1 MYLPKY
7 IGPQLQQLKAPH
19 SRLMIEIE
27 VQKKFPAL
35 RMDFTFKLASNRVV
49 LFGPSGSGK
58 SSLLKMMIGFFRPDQ
73 GRIMVADT
81 IVFDKKQGIE
91 LPVHRRQFGYL
102 PQDYTLFPNM
112 NVRENILYGLKAR
125 KIIYKEKDLNEVVEK
140 LGIAGR
146 LAARPTELS
155 GGQQQRVALA
165 RLMLIK
171 PKALLLDEPFSA
183 LDTPVRESLRDLVIE
198 LADES
203 NTPAL
208 LVTHDLEEALVFG
221 REIVIIA
228 DGRVIEYGKEKNI
241 FHHPR
246 YVETA
251 RLLDFQVWPIAE
263 CKGRTIRTAGG
274 ETFTHSGRRP
284 AEAQYLCIRPEN
296 IMIVREDRPLS
307 GAGRENLLSGEVAGL
322 QQRAG
327 YIRLIFRSTRGEKYL
342 IHAPEHVIRV
352 MGIAKGGK
360 IKISLKSESLIFCS
374 HKTLQGD
381 L

>member
-1 MYLPKY
+1 
-7 IGPQLQQLKAPH
+7 
-19 SRLMIEIE
+19 MIEIE

-35 RMDFTFKLASNRVV
+35 HMNFAFQLASNRAV

-58 SSLLKMMIGFFRPDQ
+58 SSLLKMMIGFFSPDQ
-73 GRIMVADT
+73 GRIIAAGT
-81 IVFDKKQGIE
+81 TVFDKKQGID
-91 LPVHRRQFGYL
+91 LPVHQRQFGYL

-125 KIIYKEKDLNEVVEK
+125 KIIYQGKDLREVVEK
-140 LGIAGR
+140 LGIGGR

-171 PKALLLDEPFSA
+171 PRALLLDEPFSA
-183 LDTPVRESLRDLVIE
+183 LDTPVRASLRNLVIK
-198 LADES
+198 LTDES

-221 REIVIIA
+221 REMVIIT
-228 DGRVIEYGKEKNI
+228 DGRVIEYGKKKDI

-251 RLLDFQVWPIAE
+251 RLLDFQVWPITQ
-263 CKGRTIRTAGG
+263 CKGRTIRTVGG
-274 ETFTHSGRRP
+274 ETFIHNGRLP
-284 AEAQYLCIRPEN
+284 ATAQYLCIRPEN

-307 GAGRENLLSGEVAGL
+307 ETGRENRLSGKVTGL
-322 QQRAG
+322 EQRAG
-327 YIRLIFRSTRGEKYL
+327 YIRLIFRSTKGEKYL

-352 MGIAKGGK
+352 MGIARGGK

-374 HKTLQGD
+374 HQTLQGD